1 MVIIFVTSL
10 AATLARMNGPFMAA
24 FVEQYTALLTALAFA
39 APGVILGGQLGPMLV
54 RRLNARSLQLY
65 VAVLLMM
72 VGALMMTRFVA
83 VTGFLG

>member
-1 MVIIFVTSL
+1 
-10 AATLARMNGPFMAA
+10 
-24 FVEQYTALLTALAFA
+24 
-39 APGVILGGQLGPMLV
+39 VILGGQLGPMLV